1 MTPITADQE
10 LTEIKSRTTE
20 SVLSEL
26 SRTIDPRHIR
36 TRKQGNVNLSY
47 VPWALI
53 VRHLHYRA
61 PGFSWEIRQVQQI
74 GDWVSVTGRL
84 SIPTAD
90 GPLVFENV
98 ASESLKSTSHAPPIE
113 CAASS
118 ALRRCAACAG
128 LGLELWED

>member
-1 MTPITADQE
+1 MTTSTQS
-10 LTEIKSRTTE
+10 TEPAEARDRTTE
-20 SVLSEL
+20 AVLSEL
-26 SRTIDPRHIR
+26 ARTIDARHIR
-36 TRKQGNVNLSY
+36 TRKQGGINLSY

-61 PGFSWEIRQVQQI
+61 PGFCWEIRQVQQI

-84 SIPTAD
+84 SIPTSD
-90 GPLVFENV
+90 GVLIFENV
-98 ASESLKSTSHAPPIE
+98 ASESLKSTNHAPPIE

-128 LGLELWED
+128 LGHELWKD